1 MLISP
6 VKMLSRMSQYCETK
20 FETFLQLKKNLREC
34 NVLKAYPFTQ
44 NEFWKFLIVF
54 LNHNSSNLW
63 NATLSGV

>member
-1 MLISP
+1 
-6 VKMLSRMSQYCETK
+6 MSQYCETK

-63 NATLSGV
+63 NATLS